1 MPNLLEKSRD
11 WLNKK
16 MKSTTVG
23 GRSIHYQRGES
34 IESMPARFCRIDTT
48 IDESS
53 GVDVRSAD
61 QDWLIDRID
70 LVLDGSECTPLPGDR
85 IIDGDLSDGKV
96 YEVAKIS
103 GMDAWRWSDPY
114 QKTYHIH
121 TKLLGAAPIIDA

>member
-11 WLNKK
+11 WLNQK

-34 IESMPARFCRIDTT
+34 IAPMSARFCRIDTT

-53 GVDVRSAD
+53 GVDVRAAD
-61 QDWLIDRID
+61 QDWLIDAAD
-70 LVLDGSECTPLPGDR
+70 LVIDGSPTSPLPGDR
-85 IIDGDLSDGKV
+85 IIDGDLGDGKV

-121 TKLLGAAPIIDA
+121 TKYLGLAPVTDA